1 MPHMVKPL
9 FRHLPDDCCMSYRNL
24 FAATK
29 GKAQNAREE
38 CEALWRKFHDLADN
52 NFVDR
57 FPYEF
62 HQRWFEMYLG
72 ATLRDAN
79 LEVSAP
85 KPGPDFCVTSGG
97 RLIYIEAIA
106 PEAGDPLHADHVPE
120 PVYKDADGNVKMS
133 QVPHTPITLRLAGAF
148 HKKAGAYNKYRLK
161 GTIAKDAVCVI
172 AINLRD
178 IPHAWADDQEFWVR
192 AFYGVGDRYVA
203 FDQDGSAVVEGR
215 HHQELLHGADADGHA
230 TEVTSLLNINQADIS
245 GVIGSAAG
253 AGNIRMPLGDDFAL
267 MPHATAMF
275 PYPAGF
281 IGRGIELKLKLSAE
295 ASRWDVETV
304 DYGAVE
310 PQGPNTTRVQFK
322 GEAHEVVWEV
332 SGRELSVRVGGRGI
346 TQSINRT
353 VDAVALAEFVARVM
367 LGFYDAEAGD
377 D

>member
-1 MPHMVKPL
+1 MQHTLKPL
-9 FRHLPDDCCMSYRNL
+9 FRRLPDDCCISYRNL
-24 FAATK
+24 FAANK
-29 GKAQNAREE
+29 GQAKNAREE
-38 CEALWRKFHDLADN
+38 CEALWLKFHDLADG
-52 NFVDR
+52 NFADR

-72 ATLRDAN
+72 ATMRDAN

-85 KPGPDFCVTSGG
+85 KPGPDFSVTVGG
-97 RLIYIEAIA
+97 QSIYIEAIA

-120 PVYKDADGNVKMS
+120 PVYKDADGNIKAS

-161 GTIAKDAVCVI
+161 GTIARNAVCVI

-178 IPHAWADDQEFWVR
+178 IPHAWADCQDFWIR
-192 AFYGVGDRYVA
+192 ALYGVGDRYVA
-203 FDQDGSAVVEGR
+203 FDQEGRAAVEGR
-215 HHQELLHGADADGHA
+215 HHHELLRGARGDGPA
-230 TEVTSLLNINQADIS
+230 TEVASLLNVNHADIS

-253 AGNIRMPLGDDFAL
+253 TGNIRGPLGDDFAL
-267 MPHATAMF
+267 MPHATALF

-281 IGRGIELKLKLSAE
+281 IGRGIELKLTQSAD
-295 ASRWDVETV
+295 ASGWHVETV

-310 PQGPNTTRVQFK
+310 SQGPNTARVQFK
-322 GEAHEVVWEV
+322 GEVHEVVWEV

-346 TQSINRT
+346 TQLINRA
-353 VDAVALAEFVARVM
+353 VDAAALAEVVARVM
-367 LGFYDAEAGD
+367 LGFDGAESGD